1 MPVDPKKDRFRWVF
15 EVGSL
20 VAMVGAGV
28 VASLFDGSPLALVVA
43 FLAIWLTF
51 WLIDRELRESRS
63 STNASWQQRI
73 RRRSEPDRAGNDHQD
88 D

>member
-43 FLAIWLTF
+43 FLAIWLIF

-73 RRRSEPDRAGNDHQD
+73 RRRSEPDRAGHDHQD
-88 D
+88 G